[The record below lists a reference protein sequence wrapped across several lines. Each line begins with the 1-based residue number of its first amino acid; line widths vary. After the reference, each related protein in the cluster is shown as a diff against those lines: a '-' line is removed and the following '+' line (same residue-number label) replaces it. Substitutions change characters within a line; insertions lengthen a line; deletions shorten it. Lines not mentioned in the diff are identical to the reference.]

1 MCSNLLATRILILSR
16 VLVIP
21 CEDTVHY
28 LQSKLSLSQFYTN
41 YSIMAMSTIE
51 TGPKL
56 NWTRDNQMYE
66 RYRVWKKKVEFI
78 FCSALADSTPKQ
90 LVSYLKYWMADQGIP
105 LIEKWESTGKLDYS
119 NAEETPATEGGRR
132 RILLSGYKVQTYW
145 DLLDEEFKPKGN
157 KLLSI
162 IELWTRSKQGDKPL
176 NQWLTQVY
184 NLVNICKYPE
194 DSTDRI
200 IRDVLIVGC
209 NSNHARDKIIQQGE
223 AVTLN
228 QVIEILQAEES
239 AYSTMK
245 QIQDC
250 EEKPPASIYYQAYDS
265 RSKKSKNPSNE
276 QNSSSSSPT
285 GSKRKC
291 FRCGEPFSRQHMKE
305 CRAQNV
311 TCNGCGIKGHLKKCC
326 KKSGNFPKDSSNQQN
341 NQSPST
347 GSSRMNF
354 ASTLPQTEA
363 EFFDEKGL
371 LKHYNPQ
378 VPQQHTG
385 SMFILKKVQDPNN
398 AILLSEDGV
407 EIQHNTSTSVSDPDP
422 APILSPDFPFQ
433 EFPLREVVNQSQ
445 IDYYSISDTSDPR
458 ENSNSSRKAAK
469 STDLP
474 LKSCLANRS
483 HKELREIKGS
493 AISTAPTQSSR
504 DFNTISIS
512 DNCATRKSIPG
523 ITPRIM
529 TDNPSI
535 TTTSPVETGVTAIQA
550 EIPEEIQVHS
560 SNYRSVIPTDTQALT
575 ALQNL
580 ISDDFQAKNT
590 HSTQRKGEE
599 TPDTRP
605 DIQDKAFQLIQK
617 IHNQLQQV
625 QWDLQR
631 LHSLHKYEN

>member
-1 MCSNLLATRILILSR
+1 
-16 VLVIP
+16 
-21 CEDTVHY
+21 
-28 LQSKLSLSQFYTN
+28 
-41 YSIMAMSTIE
+41 MAMSTLE

-66 RYRVWKKKVEFI
+66 CYRIWRKKVEFI

-90 LVSYLKYWMADQGIP
+90 LVSYLKYWMGDQGIP

-132 RILLSGYKVQTYW
+132 RILSSGYKVQTYW

-209 NSNHARDKIIQQGE
+209 NSNHARDKIIRQSE

-239 AYSTMK
+239 AYSTMQ
-245 QIQDC
+245 QIQGY
-250 EEKPPASIYYQAYDS
+250 EKKSPASIYCQSYDS
-265 RSKKSKNPSNE
+265 RSKRSKTPSNE
-276 QNSSSSSPT
+276 QNSSSSPT

-305 CRAQNV
+305 CRAQDV
-311 TCNGCGIKGHLKKCC
+311 ICNGCGIKGHLKKCC
-326 KKSGNFPKDSSNQQN
+326 KKSGNFPKDNSNRQ

-347 GSSRMNF
+347 GPGKMNIV
-354 ASTLPQTEA
+354 STAPQIQA
-363 EFFDEKGL
+363 DFFDEKGV
-371 LKHYNPQ
+371 LKEYRPSVHQQQQQY
-378 VPQQHTG
+378 QHTG
-385 SMFILKKVQDPNN
+385 SMFILKKVQNPSND
-398 AILLSEDGV
+398 ILFSDNGV
-407 EIQHNTSTSVSDPDP
+407 EIQHSVPESVPDP
-422 APILSPDFPFQ
+422 IPSPDFPFQ
-433 EFPLREVVNQSQ
+433 EFPLTEVVSQSQ
-445 IDYYSISDTSDPR
+445 IDSSSISDTLVSR
-458 ENSNSSRKAAK
+458 ESSNSLRKVTK

-474 LKSCLANRS
+474 LQSGLNSSSDEEMRENRDLTVS
-483 HKELREIKGS
+483 EMH
-493 AISTAPTQSSR
+493 TQSSR
-504 DFNTISIS
+504 DPTTFSIS
-512 DNCATRKSIPG
+512 GNSNPRKSIPG

-529 TDNPSI
+529 TDTPSI
-535 TTTSPVETGVTAIQA
+535 PTTFPVETDIT
-550 EIPEEIQVHS
+550 EIPEEVQMHS
-560 SNYRSVIPTDTQALT
+560 SNYRSVMPTDIQALT
-575 ALQNL
+575 VLQDL
-580 ISDDFQAKNT
+580 VSDDFQAKNT

-599 TPDTRP
+599 TPDTHP
-605 DIQDKAFQLIQK
+605 DIQDETFQLIQK

-631 LHSLHKYEN
+631 LHSLHKYKN

>member
-1 MCSNLLATRILILSR
+1 
-16 VLVIP
+16 
-21 CEDTVHY
+21 
-28 LQSKLSLSQFYTN
+28 
-41 YSIMAMSTIE
+41 MSTLE

-56 NWTRDNQMYE
+56 DWTRDNQMYE
-66 RYRVWKKKVEFI
+66 RYRIWKKKVEFI

-90 LVSYLKYWMADQGIP
+90 LVSYLKYWMGDQGIP

-132 RILLSGYKVQTYW
+132 RILSSGYKVQTYW

-209 NSNHARDKIIQQGE
+209 NSNHARDKIIRQGE

-228 QVIEILQAEES
+228 QVIEILQTEES
-239 AYSTMK
+239 AHSTMQ
-245 QIQDC
+245 QIQGYD
-250 EEKPPASIYYQAYDS
+250 KKSTGSIYYQAYDS

-276 QNSSSSSPT
+276 QNSSSSPT
-285 GSKRKC
+285 GSKKKC
-291 FRCGEPFSRQHMKE
+291 FRCGEPFSKQHMKE

-326 KKSGNFPKDSSNQQN
+326 KKSGNFPKDSNPQ
-341 NQSPST
+341 NQSSST

-371 LKHYNPQ
+371 LKEYNPQ
-378 VPQQHTG
+378 QQQYQHTG

-407 EIQHNTSTSVSDPDP
+407 EIQHSVPESAPDP

-433 EFPLREVVNQSQ
+433 EFPLMEVVTQSQ
-445 IDYYSISDTSDPR
+445 IDSSSIPDTSDPR
-458 ENSNSSRKAAK
+458 ETSNSSRKATK

-474 LKSCLANRS
+474 LKSGLNNRS
-483 HKELREIKGS
+483 HEEMREIGDP

-504 DFNTISIS
+504 DSSTISIS
-512 DNCATRKSIPG
+512 DNSTTRKSIPG
-523 ITPRIM
+523 IM
-529 TDNPSI
+529 TDTPSAF
-535 TTTSPVETGVTAIQA
+535 PVDTDVTEA
-550 EIPEEIQVHS
+550 PEIQP
-560 SNYRSVIPTDTQALT
+560 NNNRSVIPTDIQALT
-575 ALQNL
+575 ALQSL
-580 ISDDFQAKNT
+580 VSDDFQAKNT

-599 TPDTRP
+599 TPDTRS
-605 DIQDKAFQLIQK
+605 DIQDETFQLIQK

-631 LHSLHKYEN
+631 LHSLHKYKN

>member
-1 MCSNLLATRILILSR
+1 
-16 VLVIP
+16 
-21 CEDTVHY
+21 
-28 LQSKLSLSQFYTN
+28 
-41 YSIMAMSTIE
+41 MSTLE
-51 TGPKL
+51 SGPKL
-56 NWTRDNQMYE
+56 DWTRDNQMYE
-66 RYRVWKKKVEFI
+66 CYRIWRKKVEFI

-90 LVSYLKYWMADQGIP
+90 LVSYLKYWMGDQGIP

-132 RILLSGYKVQTYW
+132 RILLSGYKIQTYW

-157 KLLSI
+157 KLISI
-162 IELWTRSKQGDKPL
+162 IELWTHSKQGDKPL

-209 NSNHARDKIIQQGE
+209 NSNHARDKIIRQGE
-223 AVTLN
+223 AITLN
-228 QVIEILQAEES
+228 QVIEILQTEES
-239 AYSTMK
+239 AHSTMQ
-245 QIQDC
+245 QIQDY
-250 EEKPPASIYYQAYDS
+250 EKKPTASIHYQSYDS
-265 RSKKSKNPSNE
+265 RSKKSKAPSNE
-276 QNSSSSSPT
+276 QNSSSSPTGST

-326 KKSGNFPKDSSNQQN
+326 KKSGNFPKDSNRQ

-347 GSSRMNF
+347 GSGKMNF

-371 LKHYNPQ
+371 LKEYRPP
-378 VPQQHTG
+378 VPQQQQQQT
-385 SMFILKKVQDPNN
+385 S
-398 AILLSEDGV
+398 GV
-407 EIQHNTSTSVSDPDP
+407 FVLRKIPIASLTPSSVSESVPDP
-422 APILSPDFPFQ
+422 VPDPIPTPDFPFQ
-433 EFPLREVVNQSQ
+433 EFPLTEVVTQSQ
-445 IDYYSISDTSDPR
+445 IDSSSISDTSDPR
-458 ENSNSSRKAAK
+458 ETSNSLRKATK

-474 LKSCLANRS
+474 LQSGLNNRS
-483 HKELREIKGS
+483 HEEMRENRDLTVSDKY
-493 AISTAPTQSSR
+493 TQSSR
-504 DFNTISIS
+504 DSSTISIS
-512 DNCATRKSIPG
+512 DNSATRESIPG
-523 ITPRIM
+523 IIPGIM
-529 TDNPSI
+529 ADTPSI
-535 TTTSPVETGVTAIQA
+535 PSTFSVETDIT

-560 SNYRSVIPTDTQALT
+560 SNYRSVIPTDIQALT
-575 ALQNL
+575 ALQSL
-580 ISDDFQAKNT
+580 VSDDFQAKNT

-599 TPDTRP
+599 TPRTRP
-605 DIQDKAFQLIQK
+605 DTSSTQRKGEDIRDEAFQLIQK

-631 LHSLHKYEN
+631 LHSLHKYKN